1 MGDPFQGRPFF
12 FINPTRCMLYPTAQV
27 QGCRRPDRGKHAAL
41 ANSDFLIILH
51 DYCWFLAIKV
61 HFYKHN
67 PGPSMATRRKHLILT
82 APVREGKPVKVRLDS
97 RTIVMVKNAKALAFW
112 KERYPKAEVIKE

>member
-1 MGDPFQGRPFF
+1 
-12 FINPTRCMLYPTAQV
+12 
-27 QGCRRPDRGKHAAL
+27 
-41 ANSDFLIILH
+41 
-51 DYCWFLAIKV
+51 
-61 HFYKHN
+61 
-67 PGPSMATRRKHLILT
+67 MATRRKHLILT